1 MFISVDDKL
10 QFSLIAI
17 LIRINLVSYFN
28 TVFFS
33 NDSMMEMGYNHL
45 QDDRILGDEKKEH

>member
-17 LIRINLVSYFN
+17 LIIINLVSYFN